1 MHYMHAMPE
10 CVGLFKLLFSK
21 RERRDAG
28 KPSKSDN
35 FRQPE
40 CSASFAPGHVHVRRA
55 RRTYLFAARGAHAKR
70 ARIHRCEVRLHAIAG
85 SGPRCELLLHVC
97 YLGRFDSHRLM
108 ALILARVSVNRGRGV
123 NDAATRRCAT

>member
-1 MHYMHAMPE
+1 MRHTGFTSAFQDQLIVAADGNKVRSKIALPTYALHACDAGMR
-10 CVGLFKLLFSK
+10 GLFERFSK

-35 FRQPE
+35 LE
-40 CSASFAPGHVHVRRA
+40 CSASFAPGHVHFRRA

-85 SGPRCELLLHVC
+85 SGPRCELLLPV
-97 YLGRFDSHRLM
+97 
-108 ALILARVSVNRGRGV
+108 
-123 NDAATRRCAT
+123 

>member
-1 MHYMHAMPE
+1 MHAMPE
-10 CVGLFKLLFSK
+10 MRGLFERFSK

-35 FRQPE
+35 FE
-40 CSASFAPGHVHVRRA
+40 CSASFAPGHVHFRRA